1 MNRSLI
7 IILVAG
13 LLVRLFLFFYF
24 LNEPN
29 FFWDDDSNT
38 YIYTAEN
45 MLAGNGFSWDTHPP
59 YRPDAFRTPGYP
71 IFLLLHIVLFGNYYV
86 ALITQLLLGLG
97 IAFFIFLLAK
107 EYGSPKTGYW
117 AAAVF
122 LAMPFS
128 IMVNLR
134 FLTQS
139 LFAFTLIMAVWFW
152 LKFLKSGGMKN
163 LLITAILLPIL
174 ALIRPIAQFIY
185 LPFILSFIYSNLI
198 NGNLKVKNV
207 FRVGVVVGAIF
218 FLGIFPWLYRN
229 YVVFGHFSISS
240 IVPSQMYFYD
250 APDVYAYNHGI
261 SKGEAANIL
270 VRRAEKDF
278 GAKMG
283 EFSSLFSSGA
293 YLKEK
298 ALEIMFEHPSSLFIV
313 RGTQFFKFFIRDG
326 THYWSEKT
334 LPLPQVSIEFIKSMT
349 PLLFFVVL
357 ERFFLFLLFL
367 GTVVTAISSFRNTDK
382 GKKVVVGLLTLVILY
397 FASLSGT
404 MSSAGLRYPIEAL
417 FILTGLTGLSKL
429 SKYVQYCRHN

>member
-1 MNRSLI
+1 MNLLFSGMTIQTPTFIRPRICSLETVFRG
-7 IILVAG
+7 ILTHPTYPTLSG
-13 LLVRLFLFFYF
+13 LPDIRFFYCC
-24 LNEPN
+24 
-29 FFWDDDSNT
+29 
-38 YIYTAEN
+38 I
-45 MLAGNGFSWDTHPP
+45 
-59 YRPDAFRTPGYP
+59 
-71 IFLLLHIVLFGNYYV
+71 LFYSAV
-86 ALITQLLLGLG
+86 TMLLGLG

-229 YVVFGHFSISS
+229 YFFFFHFSISS

-313 RGTQFFKFFIRDG
+313 RGTQF
-326 THYWSEKT
+326 
-334 LPLPQVSIEFIKSMT
+334 
-349 PLLFFVVL
+349 
-357 ERFFLFLLFL
+357 
-367 GTVVTAISSFRNTDK
+367 
-382 GKKVVVGLLTLVILY
+382 
-397 FASLSGT
+397 
-404 MSSAGLRYPIEAL
+404 
-417 FILTGLTGLSKL
+417 
-429 SKYVQYCRHN
+429 